1 MAIKGCNGCFSD
13 ASTACSRLDAVP
25 ARARRWADVAD
36 TLDSDDDCP
45 SHAGLSSTCAS
56 VDMTTSGASDGGDH
70 CEPHLFQTESAG
82 LNANAIEFIPTLTMA
97 CPLVGFCTE
106 VAEQAAGQCPQF
118 TAAQLDNTL
127 QLDNTPYVAD
137 WTYSDSCAFPAQEVC
152 RHNAGR
158 RRRPSRL
165 AHPHAT
171 VREECLSTSA
181 KSSSLLIN
189 ALPARGQQ
197 LMPEATEEEWQHRVE
212 LREKS
217 VSVVKATPEY
227 RWCAEA
233 RAQSKGV
240 DAEPHTPDPRD
251 RTVSKR
257 HWKYL
262 LQQWRCAIHQLHFD
276 GRGSV
281 ASAEDVQS
289 VATATTETGGA
300 ATFDGDD
307 ASVLPLIWG
316 SED

>member
-56 VDMTTSGASDGGDH
+56 VDMTTSWASNGGDH
-70 CEPHLFQTESAG
+70 CEGHLLKKECVG

-106 VAEQAAGQCPQF
+106 VPEQAAAQSPQF
-118 TAAQLDNTL
+118 TAAPLDDTLHLDNTI
-127 QLDNTPYVAD
+127 YVAD
-137 WTYSDSCAFPAQEVC
+137 GTYSDSCAFPAQEVC

-171 VREECLSTSA
+171 VREDFPNTSEKPSSFLITQPA
-181 KSSSLLIN
+181 K
-189 ALPARGQQ
+189 GQM
-197 LMPEATEEEWQHRVE
+197 LMPEATEEEWQHRIE

-217 VSVVKATPEY
+217 VTVVKATPEY
-227 RWCAEA
+227 RWFAEA
-233 RAQSKGV
+233 RAQNKGV

-257 HWKYL
+257 HFKYL
-262 LQQWRCAIHQLHFD
+262 VQQWRCALYQLHFD

-281 ASAEDVQS
+281 ASAEDVKS

-307 ASVLPLIWG
+307 ESCL
-316 SED
+316 